1 MAKDMI
7 KRWILED
14 EDGDYDDELGLFDV
28 ATERVSHR
36 TDRGAGWR
44 YVQQLMYESDQQ
56 CYDILRMHQRT
67 FKALCKLLTE
77 QYGLKESHNV
87 YLEESVAMFLEVV
100 GQDKTKRVIASRYQ
114 RSLDTVQR
122 KLDDVLCALLKFA
135 ADTLRPQEGEF
146 ERVSPVVRNDRQY
159 WPHFKDC
166 VGALDGTHVP
176 VRPPSQNAE
185 AYNGRKGVTMNVLAI
200 CNFDMKFIYAYVGV
214 PGRAHDSKVLTH
226 CARNEASFP
235 HPPPGKYYLVDS
247 GYSTR
252 TGYLG
257 PHRNMRYH
265 IPQFQRGGPP
275 VSARELF
282 NKRHSSLRSYIER
295 TFGVWKAKWR
305 ILDRK
310 HPKYGLV
317 KWIKLVT
324 ATMALHN
331 FIRDSHRD
339 DQDFLEWEN
348 VDVGVEEAHDGDE
361 EEEEEEEEGDDDD
374 GGGHIEYEPRG
385 DTSMEALRDNITNG
399 FGRGRLP
406 Y

>member
-1 MAKDMI
+1 MI

-185 AYNGRKGVTMNVLAI
+185 AYNGRK
-200 CNFDMKFIYAYVGV
+200 
-214 PGRAHDSKVLTH
+214 
-226 CARNEASFP
+226 
-235 HPPPGKYYLVDS
+235 
-247 GYSTR
+247 
-252 TGYLG
+252 
-257 PHRNMRYH
+257 
-265 IPQFQRGGPP
+265 
-275 VSARELF
+275 
-282 NKRHSSLRSYIER
+282 
-295 TFGVWKAKWR
+295 
-305 ILDRK
+305 
-310 HPKYGLV
+310 
-317 KWIKLVT
+317 
-324 ATMALHN
+324 
-331 FIRDSHRD
+331 
-339 DQDFLEWEN
+339 
-348 VDVGVEEAHDGDE
+348 
-361 EEEEEEEEGDDDD
+361 
-374 GGGHIEYEPRG
+374 
-385 DTSMEALRDNITNG
+385 
-399 FGRGRLP
+399 
-406 Y
+406 